1 MGQKDLAVCVLTGVF
16 SQENVWQFFTRRPK
30 KSRRDNEVREVN
42 REAQSIHK
50 GTGLGGQKGVTLIQ
64 LIL

>member
-1 MGQKDLAVCVLTGVF
+1 MYGSFLPGGQ
-16 SQENVWQFFTRRPK
+16 K